1 MTFLNQSQHSKPL
14 QFTVSRS
21 AAPSL
26 PAPVIVEADGTTLDP
41 AKVPQGATVRIGAE
55 ALIKIG
61 DKVTLQWRG
70 NPGQGTQDLEKTATA
85 DGQLDLIA
93 SHTLV
98 QANDGANVQLAYSI
112 VRKAGGTEG
121 PSATAA
127 YDVKSNLATGLLR
140 VMGARWARGAYRAS
154 GNWRLLSAL
163 DANTG
168 RPLAAQWQYAGDTG
182 WSAPSTTWRD
192 TDPGRLLRVRTA
204 DDLVT
209 LNTPNLIGNGMD
221 FTITTGEAAFVAHR
235 DSGDMIGW
243 GNPSHGGDI
252 PSDIIT
258 MNDINEVSCT
268 GLAFAGRT
276 HSGQVVAWGN
286 TTAGGVSPVPSR
298 TYTQVCGNSLAF
310 AAINDQ
316 GAVVAWG
323 MAIAG
328 ATVPDPI
335 KVLTDLRSLAATDT
349 AFAAIRQTGEVVA
362 WGNSA
367 NGGSVPS
374 DIGGFR
380 DIKEVLGARYAFAA
394 LRGNGRL
401 VAWGEANFGGE
412 LPGEIAALTDIVE
425 LSCANKLAF
434 AARRANGQV
443 VAWGDAEF
451 GGTLDGIIG
460 DLTDIVHV
468 VSNWLSFAAL
478 RGNGHVVA
486 WGGYENSGGVV
497 PPAIAALNDII
508 QVASSS
514 MAFAALRKTGQV
526 VAWGLATAG
535 GTLSAEVEQLTNVI
549 ALYANSYGFA
559 ALTADSRVIAW
570 GHPTAGG
577 DNSSVRHLLDGKV
590 SYLAKPEALGRAMQV
605 GATHKQG

>member
-1 MTFLNQSQHSKPL
+1 MTSLRQNQHSKPL
-14 QFTVSRS
+14 QFKVSRS
-21 AAPSL
+21 AAPRL

-93 SHTLV
+93 PHTLV
-98 QANDGANVQLAYSI
+98 QANDGANVQLDYSI
-112 VRKAGGTEG
+112 VRQAGGTEG

-127 YDVKSNLATGLLR
+127 YDVKSNLVTGSLR
-140 VMGARWARGAYRAS
+140 VMGARWARGAYCAS

-168 RPLAAQWQYAGDTG
+168 KPLAAQWQYAGDTG
-182 WSAPSTTWRD
+182 WSLPSTTWRD
-192 TDPGRLLRVRTA
+192 TDPGRLLRVQTA

-209 LNTPNLIGNGMD
+209 LNTPNLIGNGMRT
-221 FTITTGEAAFVAHR
+221 FTLGDAAFVARR

-243 GNPSHGGDI
+243 GNPSYGGSI

-268 GLAFAGRT
+268 GIAFAGRT
-276 HSGQVVAWGN
+276 HSGRVVAWGRI
-286 TTAGGVSPVPSR
+286 SPVPSH
-298 TYTQVCGNSLAF
+298 TYTQVCGNRNTF

-323 MAIAG
+323 DHSDG
-328 ATVPDPI
+328 GTVPDPI
-335 KVLTDLRSLAATDT
+335 KVLTDLRSLAATAF

-374 DIGGFR
+374 EIGGFR
-380 DIKEVLGARYAFAA
+380 DIKEVLGAFMAFAA

-401 VAWGEANFGGE
+401 VAWGEARFGGE

-425 LSCANKLAF
+425 LSCANDLAF
-434 AARRANGQV
+434 TARRATGQV
-443 VAWGDAEF
+443 VAWGYADN

-460 DLTDIVHV
+460 GLTDIVHV
-468 VSNWLSFAAL
+468 VSTKQSFAAL

-486 WGGYENSGGVV
+486 WGGDEGTGGVV
-497 PPAIAALNDII
+497 PPAIAALDDII
-508 QVASSS
+508 QIAGSAN
-514 MAFAALRKTGQV
+514 AFAALRKTGQV
-526 VAWGLATAG
+526 VAWGSATEG

-549 ALYANSYGFA
+549 AVYANSHGFA
-559 ALTADSRVIAW
+559 SLTADSRVIAW
-570 GHPTAGG
+570 GHPLGG
-577 DNSSVRHLLDGKV
+577 GNNSSVRHLLDGKV
-590 SYLAKPEALGRAMQV
+590 SYLAKSGALGRAMQA

>member
-1 MTFLNQSQHSKPL
+1 MTPLRQNQHSKPL
-14 QFTVSRS
+14 QFTVRRS

-93 SHTLV
+93 PHALV

-112 VRKAGGTEG
+112 ERKAGGTEG

-127 YDVKSNLATGLLR
+127 YDVKSDLVTGSLR
-140 VMGARWARGAYRAS
+140 VMGARWSRGSYRAS
-154 GNWRLLSAL
+154 SNWRLLSAL

-168 RPLAAQWQYAGDTG
+168 KPLAAQWQYAGDIG

-192 TDPGRLLRVRTA
+192 TDSGRLLRVRTA

-209 LNTPNLIGNGMD
+209 LNTPNLIGNGIYP
-221 FTITTGEAAFVAHR
+221 FFPGIAAFVAHR

-243 GNPSHGGDI
+243 GNPSRGGSI
-252 PSDIIT
+252 PSNIINMT
-258 MNDINEVSCT
+258 DINEVSCT
-268 GLAFAGRT
+268 GSAFAGRT

-286 TTAGGVSPVPSR
+286 APLGGTSPVPPR
-298 TYTQVCGNSLAF
+298 TYTQVCGNSSAF

-323 MAIAG
+323 TATAG
-328 ATVPDPI
+328 ATVPGPI

-362 WGNSA
+362 WGDSA

-374 DIGGFR
+374 EIGGFR
-380 DIKEVLGARYAFAA
+380 DIKEVLGTHYAFAA

-401 VAWGEANFGGE
+401 VAWGSALAGGQV
-412 LPGEIAALTDIVE
+412 PGEIAALTDIVE
-425 LSCANKLAF
+425 LSCANAQAF
-434 AARRANGQV
+434 TARRATGRV
-443 VAWGDAEF
+443 VAWGNASH

-460 DLTDIVHV
+460 GLTDIVHV
-468 VSNWLSFAAL
+468 VSTKQSFAAL

-486 WGGYENSGGVV
+486 WGGGRGLRWRSASRNSCAGRHHPGCRLYLCLRRPAQNRPGGGLGPCHRRRNLVRRSQ
-497 PPAIAALNDII
+497 PAQQRRRLVC
-508 QVASSS
+508 QQPR
-514 MAFAALRKTGQV
+514 LRRPHGRQPRDRL
-526 VAWGLATAG
+526 GP
-535 GTLSAEVEQLTNVI
+535 
-549 ALYANSYGFA
+549 
-559 ALTADSRVIAW
+559 ADR
-570 GHPTAGG
+570 
-577 DNSSVRHLLDGKV
+577 
-590 SYLAKPEALGRAMQV
+590 GR
-605 GATHKQG
+605 